1 MKYYIN
7 NETGLLLIDPNEYTS
22 YLEEKGY
29 EEITEEKYN
38 EILQEQEEQ
47 YKLEHPEEFEDEE
60 IGEQL

>member
-22 YLEEKGY
+22 YLKDRGY

-38 EILQEQEEQ
+38 EILQEQIEE
-47 YKLEHPEEFEDEE
+47 PEEEE
-60 IGEQL
+60 EEEL